1 MKFKFDP
8 KLPKVSL
15 NCEFLMQNLGK
26 FTQFL
31 KYLLGRLRVI
41 SKEASEFIFIAY
53 CFCPPEDT
61 TLRSFPSL
69 WVCLK
74 ISKLVRKVTN
84 PVEEENMGDP
94 CLFFTTLF
102 KS

>member
-1 MKFKFDP
+1 MKLRFDH

-15 NCEFLMQNLGK
+15 NCEFLTQNSGK
-26 FTQFL
+26 STQFFT
-31 KYLLGRLRVI
+31 YLLGRLGV
-41 SKEASEFIFIAY
+41 SKEDSEFIFIAY
-53 CFCPPEDT
+53 CYCPPEDT

-84 PVEEENMGDP
+84 PVEEENTGDP
-94 CLFFTTLF
+94 CLFFTALF